1 MDVPPLPLTDRGFLW
16 TLHVYFRFTAGLL
29 LALLVSIAGIWLEKQ
44 TLELRRSTGVQ
55 HYHAE
60 ILRSWLVRRRLQ
72 AERLTMDALQ
82 TTEISPPVPTE
93 PTGGTAS
100 RRGAARDR
108 QRR

>member
-1 MDVPPLPLTDRGFLW
+1 M
-16 TLHVYFRFTAGLL
+16 YFRFTAGLL

-44 TLELRRSTGVQ
+44 TLELRRSIGVQ

-60 ILRSWLVRRRLQ
+60 ILRGWLVRSRLD

-82 TTEISPPVPTE
+82 TTEISAPLPAE
-93 PTGGTAS
+93 PAAAAS
-100 RRGAARDR
+100 RRGAERER

>member
-1 MDVPPLPLTDRGFLW
+1 
-16 TLHVYFRFTAGLL
+16 
-29 LALLVSIAGIWLEKQ
+29 
-44 TLELRRSTGVQ
+44 VQ

-93 PTGGTAS
+93 PTGGAAS
-100 RRGAARDR
+100 RRGAARER

>member
-1 MDVPPLPLTDRGFLW
+1 
-16 TLHVYFRFTAGLL
+16 VYFRFTAGLL

-44 TLELRRSTGVQ
+44 TLELRRATGVQ

-60 ILRSWLVRRRLQ
+60 ILRGWLVRRRLQ

-82 TTEISPPVPTE
+82 TTEIPAPVPTE
-93 PTGGTAS
+93 PVGGPEP
-100 RRGAARDR
+100 RHGAARER

>member
-1 MDVPPLPLTDRGFLW
+1 MQLTDRGFLW

-93 PTGGTAS
+93 PTGGAAS
-100 RRGAARDR
+100 RRGAASER